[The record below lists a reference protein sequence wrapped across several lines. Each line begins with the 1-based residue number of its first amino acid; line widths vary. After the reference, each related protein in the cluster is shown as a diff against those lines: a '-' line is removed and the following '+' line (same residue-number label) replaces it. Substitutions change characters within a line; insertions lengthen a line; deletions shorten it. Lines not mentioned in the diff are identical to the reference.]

1 MAGIGAPQGNQYA
14 AKAKQISDRLRKLCV
29 QEDYQRLETALNRQL
44 DKAAEGD
51 LAALTF
57 IRDTSDGKPAQQV
70 DVAGSGENGEHL
82 ISVIRRVIVD
92 PAKS

>member
-1 MAGIGAPQGNQYA
+1 
-14 AKAKQISDRLRKLCV
+14 
-29 QEDYQRLETALNRQL
+29 
-44 DKAAEGD
+44 